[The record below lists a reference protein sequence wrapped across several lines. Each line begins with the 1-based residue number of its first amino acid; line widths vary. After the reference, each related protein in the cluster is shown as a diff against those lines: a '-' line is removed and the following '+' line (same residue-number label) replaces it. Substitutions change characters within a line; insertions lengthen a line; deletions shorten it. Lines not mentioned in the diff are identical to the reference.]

1 MAQSFLEELKAELP
15 EDADVT
21 KAQLEGSRIVIYT
34 KTPEYFADHPDLI
47 KKLVSRY
54 KKRIDLRAHPS
65 ILLETATAEKF
76 IKELIPKEAEIT
88 DIIFMPEVS
97 KVIIEAKKP
106 GLVIGKSGKT
116 LHELKRLIKWAPH
129 VERTPSIPS
138 QITKVGR
145 KVLYTNAEERRKFLE
160 SLGKKVPPKKLVE
173 EESGEKWVRVTA
185 LGGFRE
191 VGRSAILVQTNESQ
205 VLVDCGVNVAI
216 ESVQSYPYFNAPEFD
231 INTLDAVIVTHA
243 HLDHSGLIPYL
254 YKYGYKGPV
263 YSTPA
268 TRDLMT
274 LLQLDYVEI
283 AQREAKKIPYTQKD
297 IEDAI
302 KHSIAI
308 DYGEVTDITPD
319 IRLTLYN
326 AGHILGSSQVHL
338 HVGEGLHNLIYT
350 GDLKAEGSRLF
361 GPAETEFM
369 RLETLIM
376 ESTYGGK
383 ADFQPP
389 RGESEKRLFEII
401 EEAIKTKAKVLIP
414 VLAVGRA
421 QEVMVIIEEFARRK
435 KLENSFNIYLDGMIW
450 DATAIHTAYPEY
462 LSESIRQRI
471 FHEDENPFLNPIFKR
486 VGSQKER
493 MEVIESSEPVLIM
506 ATSGMLT
513 GGPSVEYLKHLAET
527 KKNWLVF
534 VSYQGEGTLGRR
546 VQKGWDKITL
556 ENEKGKQEVTEI
568 KLHIET
574 LEGFSG
580 HSDREALMRFAE
592 KVSPRPDRVL
602 VCHGDNNKCLDLAS
616 SIHKAFNV
624 DTYAPKNLETIRLR

>member
-1 MAQSFLEELKAELP
+1 MAQSFLDELKNELP
-15 EDADVT
+15 EEADVT

-34 KTPEYFADHPDLI
+34 KTPDYFADNPDLI
-47 KKLVSRY
+47 KKLVARY

-65 ILLETATAEKF
+65 ILLEAKNAEKF

-106 GLVIGKSGKT
+106 GLVIGKSGRT
-116 LHELKRLIKWAPH
+116 LHELKKLIKWAPH

-138 QITKVGR
+138 QITKVVR
-145 KVLYTNAEERRKFLE
+145 NVLYTNAEERRKFLE
-160 SLGKKVPPKKLVE
+160 NLGKKVPPKKLVE
-173 EESGEKWVRVTA
+173 EEAGEKWVRVTA

-191 VGRSAILVQTNESQ
+191 VGRSSILVQTNESQ
-205 VLVDCGVNVAI
+205 VLIDCGVNVAI

-283 AQREAKKIPYTQKD
+283 AQREGKKIPYTQKD
-297 IEDAI
+297 IEEVI

-319 IRLTLYN
+319 IRLTLYG

-361 GPAETEFM
+361 SPAETEFM

-383 ADFQPP
+383 NDFQPP
-389 RGESEKRLFEII
+389 RGESEKRLFEIV

-421 QEVMVIIEEFARRK
+421 QEVMVILEDYIRK
-435 KLENSFNIYLDGMIW
+435 KKLGENFHIYLDGMIW

-462 LSESIRQRI
+462 LSDNIRQRI

-493 MEVIESSEPVLIM
+493 MEVVESPDPCIIM

-513 GGPSVEYLKHLAET
+513 GGPSVEYLKRLAET

-534 VSYQGEGTLGRR
+534 VSYQGEGTLGRK
-546 VQKGWDKITL
+546 VQKGWDKVAL

-568 KLHIET
+568 KMHIET

-580 HSDREALMRFAE
+580 HSDREALMRFVE
-592 KVSPRPDRVL
+592 RVSPRPDRVL
-602 VCHGDNNKCLDLAS
+602 VCHGENSKCLDLAS
-616 SIHKAFNV
+616 SIHKAFSV